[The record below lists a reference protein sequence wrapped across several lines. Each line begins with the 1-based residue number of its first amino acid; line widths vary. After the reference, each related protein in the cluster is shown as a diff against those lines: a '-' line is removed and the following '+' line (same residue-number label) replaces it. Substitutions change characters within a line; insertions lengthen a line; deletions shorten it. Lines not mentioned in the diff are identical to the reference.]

1 MNTICAKTNPAFKRA
16 QLLPVILSLLPPTT
30 SGTARHFPEFT
41 PSATAKD
48 RAHQISQQRQFEQAG
63 PLDK

>member
-16 QLLPVILSLLPPTT
+16 QLLPVILSLLPSTT

-48 RAHQISQQRQFEQAG
+48 QAHHMSQQRQFAQSG
-63 PLDK
+63 QLDK